1 MQNNKQLLEFVN
13 SDKIF
18 LQPFKEIISNQ
29 RNYNNFAISADF
41 INKVSATYFLSK
53 TCFNGFEFIEQKKKE
68 KDFYKKYD
76 ALVFKEKKIPIRN
89 NIVHDYFNALTWLA
103 FPNSKTKLNKKNFNL
118 LEKNYLN
125 GNKNRPRNIDLT
137 TLLDESGIIILTKNN
152 YLADLNTTKKMEDS
166 FLGQ

>member
-13 SDKIF
+13 SDKF
-18 LQPFKEIISNQ
+18 FYNHSREIISNQ

-76 ALVFKEKKIPIRN
+76 ALVFKEKK
-89 NIVHDYFNALTWLA
+89 FQ
-103 FPNSKTKLNKKNFNL
+103 
-118 LEKNYLN
+118 LE
-125 GNKNRPRNIDLT
+125 
-137 TLLDESGIIILTKNN
+137 II
-152 YLADLNTTKKMEDS
+152 
-166 FLGQ
+166 